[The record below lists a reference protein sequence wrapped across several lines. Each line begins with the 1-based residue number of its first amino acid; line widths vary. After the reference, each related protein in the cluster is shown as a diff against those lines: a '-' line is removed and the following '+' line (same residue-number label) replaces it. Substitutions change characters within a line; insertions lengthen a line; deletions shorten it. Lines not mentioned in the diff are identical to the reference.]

1 MLEYEL
7 CMYVN
12 HHRSKLNSTSQKF
25 KLYYI
30 SKQGFQEFHKIAN
43 EQNSW
48 LHTFEINNVYSYVL
62 YFKCTIGKNATLV
75 IWTMKF
81 LCENM
86 IATYVA
92 IATNI

>member
-30 SKQGFQEFHKIAN
+30 SKQGFQAFHKTAN
-43 EQNSW
+43 EWHSW
-48 LHTFEINNVYSYVL
+48 LKQLRTFEINNIQLWFILQMYHRQ
-62 YFKCTIGKNATLV
+62 
-75 IWTMKF
+75 
-81 LCENM
+81 E
-86 IATYVA
+86 YVA
-92 IATNI
+92 TIATNI